1 MRYIP
6 SYNNFRK
13 KLIKMTVQSK
23 CVKHVKQTV
32 SLRIIQ
38 PLQML
43 ILHNSFKYKLIYNNG
58 NKQTTSQQLLTLYWP
73 NFLGWLLGL
82 LVPYHWIQIRL
93 KIAVTYIGENWFY
106 WIFVF
111 HEPRRLALS
120 VSKKNKLKGACLKS
134 YCTVQ
139 YC

>member
-1 MRYIP
+1 MVRIW
-6 SYNNFRK
+6 SDGQQKLLDSSFEWNILTMTQLFRI
-13 KLIKMTVQSK
+13 L
-23 CVKHVKQTV
+23 
-32 SLRIIQ
+32 LQ